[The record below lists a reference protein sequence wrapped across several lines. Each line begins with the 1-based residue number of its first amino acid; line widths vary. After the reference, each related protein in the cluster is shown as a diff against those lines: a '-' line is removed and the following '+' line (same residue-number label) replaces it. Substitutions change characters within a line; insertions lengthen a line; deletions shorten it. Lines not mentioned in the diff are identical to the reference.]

1 VNADLP
7 VIALAVLIVIAE
19 DARSIAH
26 ECQPVLEA
34 VLATRAA
41 LRQLPDYQFGE
52 GAVPHDVPFLE
63 K

>member
-1 VNADLP
+1 M
-7 VIALAVLIVIAE
+7 IALALLIVVTQNAG
-19 DARSIAH
+19 SIHH

-34 VLATRAA
+34 VLAAHPA
-41 LRQLPDYQFGE
+41 FRQLPDYQFGE